1 MLPKNDQGVT
11 VEFNEYWD
19 YPKIEQWV
27 RDFAA
32 ENASWVSVE
41 ILTTTQ
47 LGQSIFLLT
56 LGENSS
62 DTPAMWIDAGT
73 HAAEWTGV
81 MALIY
86 TLEKWADFAREPH
99 GKKWFQE
106 NTIFAVPCICPDGYQ
121 ALIDGEAFLRS
132 TLRPPKRGV
141 FRQGLEPQDID
152 GDGRILFMR
161 WRDPAGPYIIDD
173 EADFGLRKRKLDDD
187 PADACFLSQ
196 EGMFIEWDGV
206 KWTQASLKY
215 GLDLNRNFPINWSPF
230 EMFGMDSG
238 EYPLSEPESRVV
250 MEAVVARPNI
260 AVALTN
266 HTYTGAILTQPYNVD
281 TPLSELDIDLMEAM
295 ATQAVRGTDYQVY
308 RVAPDFTYDPKQPI
322 IGVWADCLTTTLGIP
337 AYTLELWNPFS
348 WAGVQVKKPAE
359 FFKRP
364 SPHIV
369 DALLRKAL
377 QDSQLMLWRPHQ
389 HPQLG
394 TVEIGGFDYFR
405 TIRNPPEALLE
416 KECQKGFLVA
426 DNMRKTLPK
435 LKVALNAEPL
445 AFGLYRITAFFE
457 NQGYLSTTSLER
469 ARDIRQSKEL
479 WVSLAPEEGIEI
491 IEGQKHQVLDALDG
505 WGTLQIRSAKN
516 IIYPALPA
524 RGHRD
529 SVSWTV
535 KGRGVVEILWDAG
548 KAGKGKKSLQINS
561 DPESNQLK
569 LW

>member
-1 MLPKNDQGVT
+1 MDFT
-11 VEFNEYWD
+11 EYWS

-27 RDFAA
+27 ADFVA
-32 ENASWVSVE
+32 ENSDWISAEV
-41 ILTTTQ
+41 LTKTAA
-47 LGQSIFLLT
+47 GQPIFLLT
-56 LGENSS
+56 LGENPTT
-62 DTPAMWIDAGT
+62 TPALWIDAGT

-86 TLEKWADFAREPH
+86 SLEKWADFAREPH
-99 GKKWFQE
+99 GKRWFQE

-132 TLRPPKRGV
+132 TLRPPKKGV
-141 FRQGLEPQDID
+141 FRQGLEPRDID

-161 WRDPAGPYIIDD
+161 WKDRAGPYVIDD
-173 EADFGLRKRKLDDD
+173 EADFGIRKRRLEDD
-187 PADACFLSQ
+187 PSDACFLSQ
-196 EGMFIEWDGV
+196 EGVFIEWDGV

-238 EYPLSEPESRVV
+238 EFPLSEPESRSI

-266 HTYTGAILTQPYNVD
+266 HTYTGAILTQPYNKD
-281 TPLSELDIDLMEAM
+281 APLSEQDIDLMEAL
-295 ATQAVRGTDYQVY
+295 AQQSVRGTDYQVH
-308 RVAPDFTYDPKQPI
+308 RVYPDFTYDPKQPI

-337 AYTLELWNPFS
+337 AYTLELWNPFA

-377 QDSQLMLWRPHQ
+377 QDSPLMLWRPHE

-394 TVEIGGFDYFR
+394 MVEIGGFDYFR
-405 TIRNPPEALLE
+405 TIRNPPLALLE
-416 KECQKGFLVA
+416 KECQKGFQVA
-426 DNMRKTLPK
+426 DNMRRTLPK
-435 LKVALNAEPL
+435 LNVQLHTESL

-457 NQGYLSTTSLER
+457 NQGYLSTVSLER
-469 ARDIRQSKEL
+469 AKDIGQSKEL
-479 WVSLAPEEGIEI
+479 WVTLELEDGVTLL
-491 IEGQKHQVLDALDG
+491 EGQHKQVVPALDG
-505 WGTLQIRSAKN
+505 WGVLQIRSAKN
-516 IIYPALPA
+516 MIYPSLPA

-529 SVSWTV
+529 VVTWVV
-535 KGRGVVEILWDAG
+535 KGRGSIVVSWDAG
-548 KAGKGKKSLQINS
+548 KAGRGKQSLVINT
-561 DPESNQLK
+561 DPDSNQLK